1 MPYTVNFVI
10 KKRMQIDNLNELP
23 KEKRPSEWM
32 IWEGTSD
39 EIESWL
45 NKVLSGKQSSTA
57 NLVIDERKIEG

>member
-1 MPYTVNFVI
+1 
-10 KKRMQIDNLNELP
+10 MQIDNLNELP